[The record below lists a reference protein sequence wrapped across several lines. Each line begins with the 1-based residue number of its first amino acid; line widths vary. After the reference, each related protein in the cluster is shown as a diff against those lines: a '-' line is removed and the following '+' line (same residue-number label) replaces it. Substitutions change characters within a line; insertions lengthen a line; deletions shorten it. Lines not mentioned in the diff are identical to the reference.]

1 MPLGAEEAVEEGG
14 KVGWGGLAR
23 SWMLVDVGRPAARP
37 PTPPAPPPKKKCFE
51 TGGVFR
57 NSFETP
63 SPSPR
68 INFQQLRN
76 R

>member
-1 MPLGAEEAVEEGG
+1 MNGTVGCRWVLRKRGAEPGG
-14 KVGWGGLAR
+14 D
-23 SWMLVDVGRPAARP
+23 SWMLVDVGRPAA
-37 PTPPAPPPKKKCFE
+37 PPPHRRCFE
-51 TGGVFR
+51 TEGAFQ

-63 SPSPR
+63 SPS